1 MDTSA
6 ETITTDSLGWRN
18 SPRRKYSITE
28 KRAMVEE
35 TQRRG
40 ASVSE
45 VAQRHGVNANML
57 FSWRRLYQRGLLQ
70 EADSSNT
77 PALLPVKVSTP
88 TLLPG
93 ERTTRKERGVAQAP
107 DAGAIEIEFSGGPRL
122 QIRGPV
128 DQTLLL
134 QILAALSRR

>member
-6 ETITTDSLGWRN
+6 ESVTTDSLGRRN
-18 SPRRKYSITE
+18 GPRRKYSITE
-28 KRAMVEE
+28 KRAIVEE

-40 ASVSE
+40 ASVAE

-70 EADSSNT
+70 EADSSNS

-88 TLLPG
+88 TLLPSK
-93 ERTTRKERGVAQAP
+93 RTTRKERSVAQAT
-107 DAGAIEIEFSGGPRL
+107 DAGAIEIEFSGGVRL
-122 QIRGPV
+122 SLRGAV
-128 DQTLLL
+128 DEALLL
-134 QILAALSRR
+134 KVLAMLSRR

>member
-6 ETITTDSLGWRN
+6 EGVTTDSLGRRN
-18 SPRRKYSITE
+18 GPRRKYSITE

-40 ASVSE
+40 ASVAE

-70 EADSSNT
+70 EADSSNS

-88 TLLPG
+88 TLLPS
-93 ERTTRKERGVAQAP
+93 ERTTRKERSVAQAT
-107 DAGAIEIEFSGGPRL
+107 DAGAIEIEFSGGVRL
-122 QIRGPV
+122 SLRGAV
-128 DQTLLL
+128 DEALLL
-134 QILAALSRR
+134 KVLAVLSRR